1 LKFLDRMMPLQGAH
15 FISPSETTVPQML
28 VANTLNPARVQIPG
42 KNYGNRFSS
51 EKRPMAS
58 KK

>member
-15 FISPSETTVPQML
+15 FISPSETTVPQLL
-28 VANTLNPARVQIPG
+28 VLNTLNPAVVQFVN
-42 KNYGNRFSS
+42 KSYGNRFSS
-51 EKRPMAS
+51 EKRQLAS